1 MISYLALPED
11 TVEANC
17 NFACNYKQTEH
28 GKVNCYYKQ
37 DKAGS
42 QKGVDEHNILEVDE
56 DDCWN
61 DDRECE

>member
-1 MISYLALPED
+1 MISYLTLPED

-17 NFACNYKQTEH
+17 NFACNYKKTEY
-28 GKVNCYYKQ
+28 GKVNCNKQ

-42 QKGVDEHNILEVDE
+42 QKGVYEHNNILEVDE

-61 DDRECE
+61 VDRECE